1 MTKQLKKL
9 CLLLGDIFLL
19 NFALY
24 LTLVLR
30 YQSLDINLLW
40 QKHWPHF
47 LVVFAIW
54 ILVFYINNL
63 YNLNVV
69 SSGRRFNR
77 LLINS
82 TLVASSLSTAYFYL
96 NVKSDIA
103 PKTNLLIFIL
113 IFLILFLAWR
123 LLFNLIIKTYLPK
136 NNLAIIGDKRSVAN
150 LINNLKEHPHWGYQA
165 AIIIKDASILNNL
178 PALIQEKNI
187 KTIVVADNLG
197 SAEKLN
203 QALFD
208 CLPYKLDYFNFP
220 DFYEL
225 LTGKIPVE
233 DIDQSWFI
241 DNLNSGQKNAFVIFK
256 RGFDFFLALI
266 ILIISLPFWPLI
278 ALIIKINSRGSVFF
292 YQNRLGQNGKN
303 FRLIKFRSMRVS
315 GNDFSP
321 TLENDYRVTYSGR
334 ILRKTRI
341 DEIPQVINI
350 LRGEMSFI
358 GPRPERPDLAEYL
371 SKEIPFYRTRL
382 LIKPGLTG
390 WDQISGQYHSP
401 SLEDTWEKLQ
411 YDLFYLKHRSL
422 YLDATIALKT
432 LAIILSR
439 SGR

>member
-54 ILVFYINNL
+54 LLVFYINNL
-63 YNLNVV
+63 YNLNVI

-82 TLVASSLSTAYFYL
+82 TLVSSSLSTVYFYL
-96 NVKSDIA
+96 NVQSDIA
-103 PKTNLLIFIL
+103 PKTSLLIFIL
-113 IFLILFLAWR
+113 VFLILFLAWR
-123 LLFNLIIKTYLPK
+123 MLFNVIVKTYLPK
-136 NNLAIIGDKRSVAN
+136 NNLAIIGDKRSVSN
-150 LINNLKEHPHWGYQA
+150 LITNLREHPHWGYQA
-165 AIIIKDASILNNL
+165 AIIIKDAGVLNNL
-178 PALIQEKNI
+178 PALVQEKNI

-197 SAEKLN
+197 SPEKLN

-208 CLPYKLDYFNFP
+208 CLPSKLDYFNFP

-241 DNLNSGQKNAFVIFK
+241 DNLNSGQRNGFTIFK
-256 RGFDFFLALI
+256 RVFDFILALI
-266 ILIISLPFWPLI
+266 ILIISFPFWPLI
-278 ALIIKINSRGSVFF
+278 ALIIKINSRGPVFF

-303 FRLIKFRSMRVS
+303 FKLIKFRSMRVS

-321 TLENDYRVTYSGR
+321 TLENDYRVTYSGK
-334 ILRKTRI
+334 ILRNTRL

-350 LRGEMSFI
+350 LKNEMSFI

-411 YDLFYLKHRSL
+411 YDLYYLKHRSL

>member
-1 MTKQLKKL
+1 MTKQLKKF

-54 ILVFYINNL
+54 LLVFYINNL

-69 SSGRRFNR
+69 NSGRRFNR
-77 LLINS
+77 LLVNS
-82 TLVASSLSTAYFYL
+82 TLVSSALSALYFYL
-96 NVKSDIA
+96 NVKSDIT
-103 PKTNLLIFIL
+103 PRTNLLIFIV

-123 LLFNLIIKTYLPK
+123 FLFNAIIKTYLPK
-136 NNLAIIGDKRSVAN
+136 NNLAIIGDKLSVSN
-150 LINNLKEHPHWGYQA
+150 LINNLKQHPHWGYQA
-165 AIIIKDASILNNL
+165 AIIIKDVAVLNNL

-197 SAEKLN
+197 SPEKLN

-208 CLPYKLDYFNFP
+208 CLPNKLDYFNFP

-241 DNLNSGQKNAFVIFK
+241 DNLNSGQKNGFTIFK
-256 RGFDFFLALI
+256 RVFDFILALI

-278 ALIIKINSRGSVFF
+278 ALVIKINSRGPVFF

-303 FRLIKFRSMRVS
+303 FKLIKFRSMRVH

-321 TLENDYRVTYSGR
+321 TLENDYRVTYSGK
-334 ILRKTRI
+334 ILRNTRL

-350 LRGEMSFI
+350 LKGEMSFI

-371 SKEIPFYRTRL
+371 SKEITFYRTRL

-411 YDLFYLKHRSL
+411 YDLYYLKHRSL

>member
-1 MTKQLKKL
+1 MTKQLKKF

-54 ILVFYINNL
+54 LIVFYINNL

-69 SSGRRFNR
+69 NSGRRFNR
-77 LLINS
+77 LLVNS
-82 TLVASSLSTAYFYL
+82 TLVSSALSALYFYL
-96 NVKSDIA
+96 NVKSDIT
-103 PKTNLLIFIL
+103 PRTNLIIFIV

-123 LLFNLIIKTYLPK
+123 FLFNAIIKTYLPK
-136 NNLAIIGDKRSVAN
+136 NNLAIIGDKRSVSN
-150 LINNLKEHPHWGYQA
+150 LINNLKDHPHWGYQA
-165 AIIIKDASILNNL
+165 AIIIKSVDVLNNL

-197 SAEKLN
+197 SPEKLN

-208 CLPYKLDYFNFP
+208 CLPNKLDYFNFP

-241 DNLNSGQKNAFVIFK
+241 DNLNSGQKNGFTIFK
-256 RGFDFFLALI
+256 RVFDFILALI

-278 ALIIKINSRGSVFF
+278 ALVIKINSRGPVFF

-303 FRLIKFRSMRVS
+303 FKLIKFRSMRVR

-321 TLENDYRVTYSGR
+321 TLENDYRVTYSGK
-334 ILRKTRI
+334 ILRNTRL

-350 LRGEMSFI
+350 LKGEMSFI

-411 YDLFYLKHRSL
+411 YDLYYLKHRSL

>member
-19 NFALY
+19 NLALY

-47 LVVFAIW
+47 LVVFSIW

-113 IFLILFLAWR
+113 IFLALFLAWR
-123 LLFNLIIKTYLPK
+123 LLFNFIIKTYLPK
-136 NNLAIIGDKRSVAN
+136 NNLAIIGDKRSVSN
-150 LINNLKEHPHWGYQA
+150 LINSLKECPHWGYQA
-165 AIIIKDASILNNL
+165 AIIIKDASILDNL
-178 PALIQEKNI
+178 PALVQEKNI

-197 SAEKLN
+197 APEKLN

-208 CLPYKLDYFNFP
+208 CLPSKLDYFNFP

-256 RGFDFFLALI
+256 RGFDFILALI
-266 ILIISLPFWPLI
+266 ILTISLPFWPLV
-278 ALIIKINSRGSVFF
+278 ALTIKINSRGPVFF
-292 YQNRLGQNGKN
+292 CQNRLGQNGQN

-321 TLENDYRVTYSGR
+321 TLENDYRVTASGR
-334 ILRKTRI
+334 ILRRTRI

-350 LRGEMSFI
+350 IKGEMSFI